1 MLQKSIDYIQYLHQQ
16 KKKHD
21 EERSGLAKEVTA
33 LRIIQNSYEQM
44 LQNQQASPNLTESKL
59 SDDTKFKVVSRSC
72 LLFLTEN

>member
-21 EERSGLAKEVTA
+21 EERSGLSKEVTA

-59 SDDTKFKVVSRSC
+59 SDDTKFKVVS
-72 LLFLTEN
+72 